1 MKKFPLSVGL
11 ALAALVSVPR
21 LVLAADAPAAAA
33 ATPSAPETLSAKAD
47 AQDITNGY
55 NIKVEVKVNE
65 KGEVE
70 SLGRVETDEHGN
82 GDVLTKM
89 ALVMAARVQMP
100 VREKDGKPVKYTA
113 IMPFHFPIEGDEGPA
128 SQTAQPRPIGTG
140 GLYYPVYPEDMAAQ
154 NIVGGV
160 VYELTIDTK
169 GDIARLTTLR
179 ASHPQ
184 FDEASRKALAKW
196 KFKPA
201 VKDGQPVETRWR
213 IAIVFETDQ
222 VMADIKWRV
231 APRPSLGTFFC
242 LHDNSPRPA
251 PEAAPAG
258 QAPAAQPAAASDPAP
273 TVQVPATTPG
283 K

>member
-11 ALAALVSVPR
+11 ALAALVSAPR
-21 LVLAADAPAAAA
+21 LALAADAAPAA
-33 ATPSAPETLSAKAD
+33 ATPSAPETISAKAD

-55 NIKVEVKVNE
+55 NVKVEVKVNE

-70 SLGRVETDEHGN
+70 SLGRVETDERGS

-100 VREKDGKPVKYTA
+100 VRQKDGKPVKYTA

-128 SQTAQPRPIGTG
+128 SQTAQPRPVGTG

-160 VYELTIDTK
+160 IYELTIDTK

-201 VKDGQPVETRWR
+201 VKDGQPVETRWH

-222 VMADIKWRV
+222 AMADIKWRV
-231 APRPSLGTFFC
+231 APRPSLGSFFC
-242 LHDNSPRPA
+242 LHDNSPRTA

-258 QAPAAQPAAASDPAP
+258 PAPAAQPAAPAESTP
-273 TVQVPATTPG
+273 TVQVPAAAPG